1 MANKDTGFVMEIADL
16 QHDRRETTFNY
27 GQHVDIPVAYNPGA
41 FTWATAERD
50 EDDQAEAIAEALGTA
65 KAERFLDVEGGS
77 AFVRDTLGLAEFVLK
92 AAQQREGVADQLAA
106 GLVEWPLTE
115 NGQPAPI
122 TREAL
127 VNLPFA
133 FVLAMYQA
141 IMNDMNPAKN
151 LSSGR
156 AQGRRRR

>member
-1 MANKDTGFVMEIADL
+1 MADKGSFVMEIADL
-16 QHDRRETTFNY
+16 QYDRRETTFNY
-27 GQHVDIPVAYNPGA
+27 GAHLDIPVVYNPGA
-41 FTWATAERD
+41 FTWAAAERD
-50 EDDQAEAIAEALGTA
+50 EDDQREAMITALEAS
-65 KAERFLDVEGGS
+65 KAERFLAAEGGLGY
-77 AFVRDTLGLAEFVLK
+77 VRDAPGLADYLLE
-92 AAQQREGVADQLAA
+92 AIRQREGVADQLAA

-115 NGQPAPI
+115 NGEPAPI

-151 LSSGR
+151 SSGGRGR
-156 AQGRRRR
+156 ASRRR

>member
-1 MANKDTGFVMEIADL
+1 MADKGSFVMEIADL
-16 QHDRRETTFNY
+16 QYDRRETTFNY

-50 EDDQAEAIAEALGTA
+50 EDDQREAISEALGLA
-65 KAERFLDVEGGS
+65 KAERFLAVENGV
-77 AFVRDTLGLAEFVLK
+77 AYVQDTDGLADYVLK
-92 AAQQREGVADQLAA
+92 ASVQREGVADQLAA

-115 NGQPAPI
+115 QGEPAAI

-127 VNLPFA
+127 INLPFA

-141 IMNDMNPAKN
+141 IMQDMNPAKN
-151 LSSGR
+151 SSSGR
-156 AQGRRRR
+156 GRGSRRR

>member
-1 MANKDTGFVMEIADL
+1 MADKGSFVMEIADL

-50 EDDQAEAIAEALGTA
+50 EEDQREAMIEALEA
-65 KAERFLDVEGGS
+65 ARAERFLAVDGGS
-77 AFVRDTLGLAEFVLK
+77 AYVKDAPGLADYLIK
-92 AAQQREGVADQLAA
+92 AQVQREGVADQLAA
-106 GLVEWPLTE
+106 GLVEWPIQE
-115 NGQPAPI
+115 QGQPVPI

-127 VNLPFA
+127 INLPFA

-141 IMNDMNPAKN
+141 VMNDMNPAKN
-151 LSSGR
+151 SSSGR